1 MPYGSLSSISA
12 RGGTLARNS
21 LMTLIEATGGPL
33 ECSRCGRGLGEHE
46 GEGWGSLFLNGR
58 LVLVTC
64 PDCLTPEER
73 AQVGE
78 RDGASLYE
86 VASGRQVSADGLA
99 ALVGR
104 AREAGRRAPAADWAD
119 DLPEG
124 AVGVVADEDDT
135 GWLLVLLSGPG
146 AAGEG
151 RRIAYLE
158 IEAERWLGFE
168 EVLVPAWV
176 QERARALARAG

>member
-1 MPYGSLSSISA
+1 
-12 RGGTLARNS
+12 
-21 LMTLIEATGGPL
+21 MTLIEATGGPL
-33 ECSRCGRGLGEHE
+33 ECSRCGRGLGDHE

-64 PDCLTPEER
+64 PDCLTPEEQ

-86 VASGRQVSADGLA
+86 VAGGRQVDAQALG
-99 ALVGR
+99 ALVRR
-104 AREAGRRAPAADWAD
+104 ARAAGRRAPAADWAD

-135 GWLLVLLSGPG
+135 GWLLVLLSGP
-146 AAGEG
+146 AAGAG
-151 RRIAYLE
+151 RRIAFLE
-158 IEAERWLGFE
+158 IEAERWLDFD

-176 QERARALARAG
+176 QEQARELARGG